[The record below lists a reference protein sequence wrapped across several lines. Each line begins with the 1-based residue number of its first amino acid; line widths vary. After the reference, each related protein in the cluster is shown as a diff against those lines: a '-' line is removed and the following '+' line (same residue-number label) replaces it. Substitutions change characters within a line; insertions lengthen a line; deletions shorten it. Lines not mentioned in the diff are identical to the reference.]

1 MINFFLQ
8 LGDIFFER
16 PGHWHVQHSL
26 IRRVEITGARGAK
39 TTSHPDST
47 STLSLLS
54 PILDAAL
61 TRQFRRRA
69 NVSLGE
75 DNGKC
80 QQTDWSAGLW
90 SHYITSSCG
99 GNVFTWT
106 HHSLPSQWYGSTDH
120 RMQQG
125 VDGFAWGTQYTKY
138 ESTTYILPQLFCTQV
153 SKMRYWT
160 WQQLFWFILTLAFLK
175 LVILLA
181 IILRYM
187 IVGLVGW
194 KTAYR
199 VPTSASI
206 YFLKER
212 WLHQLFENIER
223 CRVVS
228 LHGIDGDWLEEMSSG
243 LTFLLQK

>member
-1 MINFFLQ
+1 MKPL
-8 LGDIFFER
+8 
-16 PGHWHVQHSL
+16 
-26 IRRVEITGARGAK
+26 
-39 TTSHPDST
+39 
-47 STLSLLS
+47 
-54 PILDAAL
+54 
-61 TRQFRRRA
+61 
-69 NVSLGE
+69 
-75 DNGKC
+75 
-80 QQTDWSAGLW
+80 
-90 SHYITSSCG
+90 HYSSWG

-106 HHSLPSQWYGSTDH
+106 HHGLPSQWYSSTDH

-199 VPTSASI
+199 VPASASI

-212 WLHQLFENIER
+212 WLHQLLKILKDVGWLVYMALTE
-223 CRVVS
+223 
-228 LHGIDGDWLEEMSSG
+228 IDWKKWVLGWPFFFKNK
-243 LTFLLQK
+243 TFAPSKRT